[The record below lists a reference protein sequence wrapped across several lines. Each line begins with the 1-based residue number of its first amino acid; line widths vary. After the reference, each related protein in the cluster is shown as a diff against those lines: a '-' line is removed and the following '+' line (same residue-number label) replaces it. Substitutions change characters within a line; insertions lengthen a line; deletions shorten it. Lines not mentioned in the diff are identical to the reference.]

1 MGSHYEMK
9 GMLQTVK
16 RKLSN
21 NGEQMGVASMD
32 VDSGG
37 AKAASANGSGAAS
50 PVNDVARSD
59 VSLPKRERRRS
70 FLARNQKVQALK
82 DLPHLKDTSMQKRE
96 ALFQQKLELC
106 SVIFNFDDPTSD
118 KRCVLC
124 IGENVCGGGGEEGN
138 AMLMTVEMPYRAL

>member
-1 MGSHYEMK
+1 MK

-21 NGEQMGVASMD
+21 NGEQLGVATAMD
-32 VDSGG
+32 VDAKGTNGAAGG
-37 AKAASANGSGAAS
+37 GGGSGAGS

-118 KRCVLC
+118 KRCVRGLW
-124 IGENVCGGGGEEGN
+124 
-138 AMLMTVEMPYRAL
+138 

>member
-1 MGSHYEMK
+1 MK

-21 NGEQMGVASMD
+21 NGEAMGVAAMD
-32 VDSGG
+32 VDGG
-37 AKAASANGSGAAS
+37 AKTAAGGSGSNSGAAS

-118 KRCVLC
+118 KRCVC
-124 IGENVCGGGGEEGN
+124 ACVRVCVLGGLG
-138 AMLMTVEMPYRAL
+138 

>member
-1 MGSHYEMK
+1 MK

-21 NGEQMGVASMD
+21 NGEHLGVNSPDRMD
-32 VDSGG
+32 VDG
-37 AKAASANGSGAAS
+37 APKGVGS
-50 PVNDVARSD
+50 PVGEVARSD

-70 FLARNQKVQALK
+70 FMARNQKIQALK
-82 DLPHLKDTSMQKRE
+82 DLPHLKDTSLQRRE

-118 KRCVLC
+118 KRYGFLGF
-124 IGENVCGGGGEEGN
+124 IQLG
-138 AMLMTVEMPYRAL
+138 

>member
-1 MGSHYEMK
+1 MK

-21 NGEQMGVASMD
+21 NGEHIAAPGDRMD
-32 VDSGG
+32 VDGG
-37 AKAASANGSGAAS
+37 AKTPANGTAAGGGGAPS
-50 PVNDVARSD
+50 PINDVARSD

-70 FLARNQKVQALK
+70 FLARNQKIQALK

-118 KRCVLC
+118 KRCVYRMLEW
-124 IGENVCGGGGEEGN
+124 IGG
-138 AMLMTVEMPYRAL
+138 MDRADVY